1 MAYTQL
7 GQLSGGVD
15 DSQEGFLRL
24 WAGETLATFEENN
37 KFLPL
42 IQKRVISNGKSA
54 TFPVIGTAASRWHTP
69 GESLITDTSADGGA
83 AYNSQIA
90 LQEKEIFIDDMLTS
104 SVLVDS
110 LEEMKVHW
118 DVRSEYTSAIGRALA
133 LEVDQHILA
142 TIYAGASAS
151 ETISGVTGAPTVIN
165 DLDALT
171 SNESLIESIQEIAQ
185 SFDEKNVPN
194 DGQRYV
200 ALTPAAYY
208 SLMEMDSKL
217 ISRDF
222 VANTD
227 ALSSGQIMR
236 IAGMQLVMTNNF
248 GSGDLSGNTD
258 SGARND
264 PFGTAGQGY
273 NGDWTNVAA
282 LGFHRSGIGG
292 VTMADLSVQS
302 EYLLERLAHLMVA
315 KLACGFNYLRPE
327 ALAVIKTVA

>member
-7 GQLSGGVD
+7 GQLSGGAD

-42 IQKRVISNGKSA
+42 IQKRTITNGKSA

-151 ETISGVTGAPTVIN
+151 ETISGVTGAPTVIT
-165 DLDALT
+165 DADALT
-171 SNESLIESIQEIAQ
+171 NNESLIESIQAIAQ
-185 SFDEKNVPN
+185 GFDEKNVPN
-194 DGQRYV
+194 DGMRYV

-222 VANTD
+222 VGNTD

-258 SGARND
+258 SGARNQ
-264 PFGTAGQGY
+264 PFGGTSGY
-273 NGDWTNVAA
+273 NGNWTNVAA
-282 LGFHRSGIGG
+282 LGFHRSGVGG

-327 ALAVIKTVA
+327 ALAVIKTA

>member
-7 GQLSGGVD
+7 GQLSGGAD

-42 IQKRVISNGKSA
+42 IQKRTITNGKSA

-69 GESLITDTSADGGA
+69 GESLITDTDAGGT

-151 ETISGVTGAPTVIN
+151 ETISGVTGAPTVIV
-165 DLDALT
+165 DEDALT
-171 SNESLIESIQEIAQ
+171 STTSLIESIQSIAQ
-185 SFDEKNVPN
+185 AFDEKNVPN
-194 DGQRYV
+194 DGQRYI
-200 ALTPAAYY
+200 ALTPEAYY

-227 ALSSGQIMR
+227 ALASGQIMR
-236 IAGMQLVMTNNF
+236 IAGMQIVMTNNF
-248 GSGDLSGNTD
+248 GSGDLSSTTD
-258 SGARND
+258 SGARNQ
-264 PFGTAGQGY
+264 PFGGTSGY
-273 NGDWTNVAA
+273 NGNWTNVAA
-282 LGFHRSGIGG
+282 LGFHRSGVGG

-315 KLACGFNYLRPE
+315 KLACGFNFLRPE
-327 ALAVIKTVA
+327 ALAVIRIAA